1 MTDQPVSVPL
11 LAGPPMEVAD
21 EELAH
26 SEELHDNTA
35 GSVHSW
41 DLVTGADGPGTRM
54 TLFTAGCALRCQY
67 CQNPDT
73 WRMKDGVRH
82 TCLLYTSPSPRD

>member
-1 MTDQPVSVPL
+1 MD
-11 LAGPPMEVAD
+11 VAD
-21 EELAH
+21 AELAA
-26 SEELHDNTA
+26 SEALHDNTA

-54 TLFTAGCALRCQY
+54 TLFTAGCGLRCQF

-73 WRMKDGVRH
+73 WRMKDGV
-82 TCLLYTSPSPRD
+82 